1 METDQKPVLE
11 PVLAKRLVRLIWLG
25 SIGFFQAL
33 EFQRYLNGQ
42 PYRPFFALYTG
53 VICGAVVWFGMK
65 AKADMAAA
73 RQQRRSQLRRE
84 T

>member
-1 METDQKPVLE
+1 METDLK
-11 PVLAKRLVRLIWLG
+11 PVLAKWLARLIWLG

-33 EFQRYLNGQ
+33 ELQRYLNGL
-42 PYRPFFALYTG
+42 PYRPFFALYAG

-65 AKADMAAA
+65 AKTDMAAA
-73 RQQRRSQLRRE
+73 RQQRRSQLGRE